1 MRLTVVKGYYGKYSD
16 EKVQVYECGQCG
28 ARKYAP
34 PTDTMPDE
42 VMCPLCSGGGALS
55 DRYVAAL
62 DTVDSYTPVRGDRVA
77 GADWGWPSL
86 QTVYVA
92 VAPGTVT
99 NARFDL
105 DGVGIKATRA
115 GIGGNPFRDGY
126 REAFLMALD
135 GIQRYE
141 PQALAEELVDRV
153 VKDLG
158 VRHASE

>member
-42 VMCPLCSGGGALS
+42 VMCPLCGGGGALS

-62 DTVDSYTPVRGDRVA
+62 DTVDSYTQVRGDRVA

-141 PQALAEELVDRV
+141 PQALAEELVRRV
-153 VKDLG
+153 AADLEA
-158 VRHASE
+158 RHAVA